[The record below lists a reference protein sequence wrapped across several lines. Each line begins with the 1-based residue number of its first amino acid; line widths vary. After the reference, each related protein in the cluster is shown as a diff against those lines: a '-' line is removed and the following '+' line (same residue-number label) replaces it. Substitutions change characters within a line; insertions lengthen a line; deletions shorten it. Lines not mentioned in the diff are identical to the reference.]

1 MNKKTESVADT
12 TIFGRL
18 ADKINGFSEKL
29 DSKKKILPELIVLLL
44 YIVFHCLISMLHEAS
59 FDEAHAWNI
68 AKDAGIMETIFEI
81 PHWEGHPSLWH
92 LILMPF
98 AKAGMDYQLTMTLV
112 TLVFSGIA
120 VYLLVFRSPF
130 PGIIRLILPFTYFFF
145 YQYGV
150 IARPYC
156 MMMTAFMIAAFLYKD
171 KERKPLRFVL
181 SLIFLCAT
189 SAFGVAFC
197 AGIAGAWLIEIIREY
212 VGKKAVKNIKVI
224 YKDKRLWCL
233 LILLV
238 YAVFLLGRAWPKN
251 EIGAMNYNA
260 GNRSSGAV
268 IRALYLFLGL
278 FADLFFTNTY
288 TQDYLADFSFNFS
301 ELMICC
307 VLGAVIVGLFIYLAK
322 KRGMLL
328 EFILPYLCFSVF
340 SVYIYFCVY
349 NSGLPLLFIVF
360 WAWISMQKGSRN
372 DEVKET
378 VKKSGVERYLTVLSL
393 AAMLLPLVWSFSAGI
408 KDAEDAYTV
417 GKKEAEYLINNGL
430 DKYDICV
437 EWTYSAIDGD
447 ENNLRFE
454 DPKHNLVM
462 DRLAAYLGHPNF
474 VNWPFEESL
483 YVKYNSVMSNEER
496 EAIIENI
503 KKNPRPSVLIG
514 EPKLEMLNGDDF
526 VLYDEY
532 AEVYRGTTNKT
543 WKGVGNLGRSSILV
557 RKDLL
562 KNDGRS

>member
-1 MNKKTESVADT
+1 MNRQTET
-12 TIFGRL
+12 GN
-18 ADKINGFSEKL
+18 KITVFSKIANRINHFSAII
-29 DSKKKILPELIVLLL
+29 DSKKSRMPELLVLSI
-44 YIVFHCLISMLHEAS
+44 YTVCHCIISMLHEAS

-68 AKDAGIMETIFEI
+68 AKDAGIMEAVFEI

-92 LILMPF
+92 LLLMPF
-98 AKAGMDYQLTMTLV
+98 AKLGMDYQLTMTLV
-112 TLVFSGIA
+112 TLFFSGFA

-130 PGIIRLILPFTYFFF
+130 PRIIRLILPFTYFFF

-156 MMMTAFMIAAFLYKD
+156 MMMTAFMIAAFFYKD
-171 KERKPLRFVL
+171 KDRKPLRFVL

-197 AGIAGAWLIEIIREY
+197 AGIAGAWLFEIFRGYIQKSE
-212 VGKKAVKNIKVI
+212 ANNAAAF

-233 LILLV
+233 FILLL

-251 EIGAMNYNA
+251 ESGAMNYNPYE
-260 GNRSSGAV
+260 RVSGV
-268 IRALYLFLGL
+268 GTRALYLFLGL
-278 FADLFFTNTY
+278 FSDLFFTNTY
-288 TQDYLADFSFNFS
+288 DLDYLADFRFNTS
-301 ELMICC
+301 ELLSCC
-307 VLGAVIVGLFIYLAK
+307 VIGVVIVGLIIYVAK
-322 KRGMLL
+322 KEKTLI
-328 EFILPYLCFSVF
+328 EFILPYICFSVF
-340 SVYIYFCVY
+340 SIYIYFCVY
-349 NSGLPLLFIVF
+349 NSGLPLLFLIF
-360 WAWISMQKGSRN
+360 WAWLTVEKNRQ
-372 DEVKET
+372 VKIHIENNEKT
-378 VKKSGVERYLTVLSL
+378 GVSRYLLSL
-393 AAMLLPLVWSFSAGI
+393 CLAGMLLPLVWSFSAAV
-408 KDAEDAYTV
+408 KDGEYSYTV
-417 GKKEAEYLINNGL
+417 GKKEAEFLIENGF
-430 DKYDICV
+430 DQYDICV
-437 EWTYSAIDGD
+437 EWTYDTVDGD
-447 ENNLRFE
+447 EERLRFL
-454 DPKHNLVM
+454 DPVHNLVM

-562 KNDGRS
+562 KNDGR